1 MNYRGI
7 LAKVFIFI
15 SVTGLLLGPAV
26 IPMATYAQQTAETPT
41 NAGITIRAESRL
53 VLVDVVVTDK
63 KGSYVEDLTQNDFRI
78 WQDEQEQKIASFSFG
93 QSASSPGAQKRHI
106 VLFFDD
112 ESMKASH
119 QMLARA
125 AAGKFLDA
133 NSRPGTYVAILDYA
147 GTMQVAQNFTDDT
160 ERLKKVVSAAK
171 MTSSESENASL
182 GAPIFS
188 SYDAY
193 SNRSVLIALRS
204 VAKSL
209 GTVPARKSLVW
220 LTTGFPLTPDLEA
233 EMTALIDA
241 CNKANVA
248 VYPVD
253 VRGVGNAVNMGRF
266 EQTKPEFNGAELAS
280 ETWSAQEGES
290 TAGQPRLVYVAQT
303 KTGGGGNYGTG
314 TRGGTNTGTTTTR
327 VGTPPP
333 AWSTPQNPMT
343 QPRAIVPQLPP
354 STLTNQRV
362 LYAVA
367 VGTGGFVISNSNDL
381 ATGLEKIGKEQSE
394 YYLLGYVPPETQTGT
409 CHTIKVKVERAGA
422 QVRARSGFCM
432 TKPVDLLAGKPISK
446 QLEER
451 ALSNQPGTIGGT
463 VAAPYFY
470 TSPETA
476 RVNLAMEIP
485 ANAIQFDKAKGKYHA
500 AVNVL
505 GMAIK
510 PDGATAA
517 RFSDTADL
525 DLDKSQYE
533 DFAKHPYHY
542 ENQFYIAG
550 GQYSLKLAV
559 NSGDKYG
566 QYELPLVV
574 DHYDPSKF
582 GISDLALSRQF
593 YKVAD
598 LSTALDDQLLSDRTP
613 LVTQGLEIVPS
624 GSNRFKT
631 SDRVA
636 IYLEVYEPQIA
647 DATPPKVSLK
657 LRILDK
663 NTGQSKLE
671 AGVPDTGSSVIP
683 GNPVIAMGVPLPIDH
698 LQPGSYVVELQA
710 SDSAGQSSVARK
722 AEFTVE

>member
-7 LAKVFIFI
+7 RTKAFIFI
-15 SVTGLLLGPAV
+15 SVTALLVGQAV
-26 IPMATYAQQTAETPT
+26 IPMAVYAQQTAETPT
-41 NAGITIRAESRL
+41 SAGMTIRAESRL

-63 KGSYVEDLTQNDFRI
+63 NGSYVEDLTQNDFRI
-78 WQDEQEQKIASFSFG
+78 WQDDQEQKIASFSFG
-93 QSASSPGAQKRHI
+93 QSASSPGGQKRHL

-112 ESMKASH
+112 ESMKASD

-133 NSRPGTYVAILDYA
+133 NSRPGTYVAIIDYA

-160 ERLKKVVSAAK
+160 ERLKKVASAPK
-171 MTSSESENASL
+171 MTSSESENAAL

-193 SNRSVLIALRS
+193 SNRNVLMALRS

-209 GTVPARKSLVW
+209 GTVPGRKSLVW

-253 VRGVGNAVNMGRF
+253 VRGVGDAVNMGRI
-266 EQTKPEFNGAELAS
+266 EQTKPEFNGTELAS
-280 ETWSAQEGES
+280 ETSSAQENES
-290 TAGQPRLVYVAQT
+290 TAGQPQLVYVAQT

-327 VGTPPP
+327 VGTPPS
-333 AWSTPQNPMT
+333 AWSATQNPMT

-354 STLTNQRV
+354 STITNQQV

-381 ATGLEKIGKEQSE
+381 ATGLKKIGKEQSE

-409 CHTIKVKVERAGA
+409 CHTIKVKVERSGA
-422 QVRARSGFCM
+422 QVRARSGFCV

-500 AVNVL
+500 VINVL

-517 RFSDTADL
+517 RFSDTVDL

-533 DFAKHPYHY
+533 DFVKHPYHY

-647 DATPPKVSLK
+647 NATPPKVSLK

-683 GNPVIAMGVPLPIDH
+683 GNPVIPMGVPLPVDH
-698 LQPGSYVVELQA
+698 LQPGSYVVELRA
-710 SDSAGQSSVARK
+710 SDSAGHSSVARK

>member
-1 MNYRGI
+1 MNCRVLTKALI
-7 LAKVFIFI
+7 SI
-15 SVTGLLLGPAV
+15 SVASLLVGQAV
-26 IPMATYAQQTAETPT
+26 ISTAAYAQQSAETPN
-41 NAGITIRAESRL
+41 NAGVTIRAESRL

-63 KGSYVEDLTQNDFRI
+63 KGGYVEDLTQKDFRV
-78 WQDEQEQKIASFSFG
+78 WQDDQEQKIASFSFG
-93 QSASSPGAQKRHI
+93 QSSSSPDAQKRHL

-112 ESMKASH
+112 ESMKASD

-133 NSRPGTYVAILDYA
+133 NSRPGTYIAIIDYA

-160 ERLKKVVSAAK
+160 ERLKKIASAPK
-171 MTSSESENASL
+171 MTSSQPENASL
-182 GAPIFS
+182 GSPIFS
-188 SYDAY
+188 NYDAY
-193 SNRSVLIALRS
+193 SNRNVLMALRS

-209 GTVPARKSLVW
+209 NTVPGRKSLIW
-220 LTTGFPLTPDLEA
+220 LTTGFPLSPDLEA

-241 CNKANVA
+241 CNRANVA

-253 VRGVGNAVNMGRF
+253 VRGVGDAVNMSRLG
-266 EQTKPEFNGAELAS
+266 TKQSELAEAKPAS
-280 ETWSAQEGES
+280 FPS
-290 TAGQPRLVYVAQT
+290 TNQGDENAPGTPHLVYVAQ
-303 KTGGGGNYGTG
+303 KTGGGGNTG
-314 TRGGTNTGTTTTR
+314 NGARGGTTGTTSTVR
-327 VGTPPP
+327 VAPPPP
-333 AWSTPQNPMT
+333 AWTPNPMA
-343 QPRAIVPQLPP
+343 QPRVIVPQLPP
-354 STLTNQRV
+354 SAITNQQV

-381 ATGLEKIGKEQSE
+381 AMGLLKIGKEQSE
-394 YYLLGYVPPETQTGT
+394 YYLLGYVPPDTQTGS
-409 CHTIKVKVERAGA
+409 CHTIKVKVEHSGT
-422 QVRARSGFCM
+422 QVRARSGFCV
-432 TKPVDLLAGKPISK
+432 TKPIDLLAGKPISK
-446 QLEER
+446 QLEEH
-451 ALSNQPGTIGGT
+451 ALGNQPGTIGGT
-463 VAAPYFY
+463 VAAPFFY

-476 RVNLAMEIP
+476 RVNLAMELP
-485 ANAIQFDKAKGKYHA
+485 ANQIQFDKVKGKYHA

-510 PDGATAA
+510 PDGTTAA
-517 RFSDTADL
+517 RFSDTVEL
-525 DLDKSQYE
+525 DLDKDQY
-533 DFAKHPYHY
+533 DAFAKHPYHY

-598 LSTALDDQLLSDRTP
+598 LSTALDDQLLSDRIP
-613 LVTQGLEIVPS
+613 LVTQGLQIVPS

-636 IYLEVYEPQIA
+636 IYLEVYEPQLA
-647 DATPPKVSLK
+647 SAAPPKVTLK

-663 NTGQSKLE
+663 KTGESKLE
-671 AGVPDTGSSVIP
+671 AGVPDTGSSMIP
-683 GNPVIAMGVPLPIDH
+683 GNPVIPMGVPLPVDH
-698 LQPGSYVVELQA
+698 LQPGSYVVELRA
-710 SDSAGQSSVARK
+710 SDSAGQSSIARK

>member
-1 MNYRGI
+1 MNCRNI
-7 LAKVFIFI
+7 LTKALIRI
-15 SVTGLLLGPAV
+15 SLTSLLVGQAV
-26 IPMATYAQQTAETPT
+26 IPTAAYAQQSAETPN
-41 NAGITIRAESRL
+41 NAAVTIRTESRL

-63 KGSYVEDLTQNDFRI
+63 KGGYVEDLTQKDFRV
-78 WQDEQEQKIASFSFG
+78 WQDDQEQKVASFSFG
-93 QSASSPGAQKRHI
+93 QSASSPDAQKRHL

-112 ESMKASH
+112 ESMKASD
-119 QMLARA
+119 QTLARA

-133 NSRPGTYVAILDYA
+133 NSRPGTYIAIIDYA

-160 ERLKKVVSAAK
+160 ERLKKVASAPK
-171 MTSSESENASL
+171 MTSSQAENAAL
-182 GAPIFS
+182 GSPIFS

-193 SNRSVLIALRS
+193 SNRNVLMALRS

-209 GTVPARKSLVW
+209 STVPGRKSLIW

-241 CNKANVA
+241 CNRANVA

-253 VRGVGNAVNMGRF
+253 VRGVGDAVNMSRL
-266 EQTKPEFNGAELAS
+266 ETKQSELAEAES
-280 ETWSAQEGES
+280 ASFWSTSRANGDAVGTPQ
-290 TAGQPRLVYVAQT
+290 LVYVAQ
-303 KTGGGGNYGTG
+303 KTGGGGNTGSG
-314 TRGGTNTGTTTTR
+314 TRSGNTGTA
-327 VGTPPP
+327 GTVHVAPPPP
-333 AWSTPQNPMT
+333 AWTQNPT
-343 QPRAIVPQLPP
+343 AQPRVIVPQLPP
-354 STLTNQRV
+354 SAITNQQV

-381 ATGLEKIGKEQSE
+381 AMGLQKIGKEQSE
-394 YYLLGYVPPETQTGT
+394 YYLLGYVPPDTQTGS
-409 CHTIKVKVERAGA
+409 CHTIKVKVERSGT
-422 QVRARSGFCM
+422 QVRARSGFCVA
-432 TKPVDLLAGKPISK
+432 KPVDLLAGKPISK
-446 QLEER
+446 QLEEH

-463 VAAPYFY
+463 VAAPFFY

-476 RVNLAMEIP
+476 RVNLAMELP
-485 ANAIQFDKAKGKYHA
+485 ANQIQFDKVKGKYHA

-510 PDGATAA
+510 PDGTTAA
-517 RFSDTADL
+517 RFSDTVEL
-525 DLDKSQYE
+525 DLDKDQY
-533 DFAKHPYHY
+533 DAFAKHPYHY

-598 LSTALDDQLLSDRTP
+598 LSTALDDQLLSDRIP
-613 LVTQGLEIVPS
+613 LVTQGLQIVPS

-636 IYLEVYEPQIA
+636 IYLEVYEPQLA
-647 DATPPKVSLK
+647 SAAPPKVTLK

-663 NTGQSKLE
+663 KTGESKLE

-683 GNPVIAMGVPLPIDH
+683 GNPVIPMGVPLPVDH
-698 LQPGSYVVELQA
+698 LQPGSYVVELRA
-710 SDSAGQSSVARK
+710 SDSAGQSSIARK